1 MGRGESARGESSVC
15 VWLDSW
21 LDILDSL
28 DIWLD
33 SKLDSKP
40 LCLVGFNAFV
50 RFKALEGLQVSF
62 NAPPHL
68 R

>member
-33 SKLDSKP
+33 SKP

-50 RFKALEGLQVSF
+50 RFKALEGL
-62 NAPPHL
+62 
-68 R
+68 